1 MVFSSRDHPHGAPD
15 RPRGALRPRV
25 VMGEERSRCH
35 VLRNA
40 RSPPYHAGSSP
51 GDGGRANVR
60 LADRGDQ
67 QPEAASEG
75 AQGAVRRRAEGAAHE
90 ARRPRRGRP
99 ASAGFAEQLAPG
111 GQARAPAAAAPS
123 TAPLGASGSSS
134 NVPRACTSSFGRML
148 RKVSSF
154 ERKKPKPPSLS
165 SGSQS
170 ARGRASSGALAGGAQ
185 CD

>member
-1 MVFSSRDHPHGAPD
+1 MLMGDLNDFDPLLPD
-15 RPRGALRPRV
+15 
-25 VMGEERSRCH
+25 
-35 VLRNA
+35 
-40 RSPPYHAGSSP
+40 
-51 GDGGRANVR
+51 
-60 LADRGDQ
+60 
-67 QPEAASEG
+67 
-75 AQGAVRRRAEGAAHE
+75 
-90 ARRPRRGRP
+90 
-99 ASAGFAEQLAPG
+99 
-111 GQARAPAAAAPS
+111 
-123 TAPLGASGSSS
+123 SSS